1 MPELC
6 FEDFRAGQVVDYGPR
21 LVTAEEI
28 KAFAAQFDPQPMHL
42 DEEAARAT
50 QFGQFCA
57 SGYHTAC
64 IMMRIIAD
72 GFLLRSTSLGGPGV
86 DELKWLAPV
95 LPGDRLRVRTHVLG
109 VRDSGSRPD
118 MGFVNFLFEV
128 INQSDV
134 IVMTMT
140 STGMFRR
147 RLARG

>member
-1 MPELC
+1 VPELC
-6 FEDFRAGQVVDYGPR
+6 FEDFRVGQVAEYGR
-21 LVTAEEI
+21 KLVTADEI

-50 QFGQFCA
+50 PFGQFCA

-64 IMMRIIAD
+64 ILMRMIAD

-95 LPGDRLRVRTHVLG
+95 LPGDELKVRAHVLS
-109 VRDSGSRPD
+109 VRDSESRPD
-118 MGFVNFLFEV
+118 MGFVKFLFEV

-134 IVMTMT
+134 VVMTMT

-147 RLARG
+147 RRARG